1 MSSETENTSDQENI
15 IENKIQ
21 IEEDSTYPLDNNIM
35 YRERINKITKRSFN
49 YVIIKEGVY
58 PDKIITGSKS
68 KKRKHKLTTRN
79 GTNNFK
85 KRSTQQYKIPHGYV
99 VETTWGR
106 AAKKRTVRCEID
118 YVNTI
123 PQFRIKY
130 GSNFRNVVSS
140 TLSTSNA
147 AFKYEQVKI
156 LFFLFSLFLNI

>member
-1 MSSETENTSDQENI
+1 MSSETENASDQENI
-15 IENKIQ
+15 IEHKIQ
-21 IEEDSTYPLDNNIM
+21 VEEDSTYPLDNNII
-35 YRERINKITKRSFN
+35 YRERVNKITKRSFN

-58 PDKIITGSKS
+58 PDRIITGSKS
-68 KKRKHKLTTRN
+68 KKRKRTLTTHNR
-79 GTNNFK
+79 TNNLK

-106 AAKKRTVRCEID
+106 ATKKRTVRCEID

-130 GSNFRNVVSS
+130 GSSFQNVVSS

-147 AFKYEQVKI
+147 ALKYEQVKTH
-156 LFFLFSLFLNI
+156 FFIQFISVY